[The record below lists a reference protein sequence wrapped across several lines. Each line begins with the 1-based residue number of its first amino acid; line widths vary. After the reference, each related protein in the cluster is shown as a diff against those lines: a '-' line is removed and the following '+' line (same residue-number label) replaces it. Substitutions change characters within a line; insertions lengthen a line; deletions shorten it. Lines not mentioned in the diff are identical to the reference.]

1 VRPMS
6 ATGPGSS
13 TSRAERDGPAP
24 GAGRIT
30 PRREDER
37 TVVGSP
43 DSPGGG
49 VCFPAIGGS
58 RSTTATGR
66 AIVADAARAAD
77 AGLAERIESASAWRS
92 DYLSLVREL
101 TEACAVAPQ
110 SSLAI
115 SEAGLASMRAR
126 MMFERGGQT
135 IELEQA
141 LRAGGGES
149 FHIGEITGT
158 GEPVTEL
165 SVPYRG
171 HELRGAELEV
181 QLDAWVRSSVVEP
194 SFAMAIRRV
203 IEHPEWLALPGRRV
217 AVIGAGAEMGPL
229 EPLSRWGAHVIAID
243 LPVEK
248 IWNRITDMIRQGS
261 GRATIPLG
269 TDGTPGID
277 VVRSLPETRTW
288 LDEAASGDHLVLG
301 MYAYAD
307 GGAHVC
313 VTAAVDVLGTDLLER
328 REGTALA
335 YLATPTDAFVVPEE
349 AVAEARAA
357 YASRGLRRILQAPVR
372 VVSRGN
378 LFAPAYPGTSTV
390 ADVLVAQ
397 QGPNYA
403 LAKRIQRWRG
413 LTASADG
420 FGVSFNVAPATWT
433 RSVTKNRV
441 LAAAYTGARHFGI
454 EIFAPATS
462 RVLMAALLVHD
473 LNEPSPEQG
482 HPEALFSEGAAHG
495 GLWRAAYQPRS
506 VLGVAALTG
515 LRTALR
521 SPARS
526 GARGSA

>member
-1 VRPMS
+1 MS
-6 ATGPGSS
+6 AAGPGSS
-13 TSRAERDGPAP
+13 TSRGERKEPTVRVGRNTPA
-24 GAGRIT
+24 
-30 PRREDER
+30 REGER
-37 TVVGSP
+37 TVVRPPSSRGN
-43 DSPGGG
+43 G
-49 VCFPAIGGS
+49 VCFPKINGS

-66 AIVADAARAAD
+66 AVVADAVRVVD
-77 AGLAERIESASAWRS
+77 EGLAERIDSASDWRG
-92 DYLSLVREL
+92 DYLSLFCEM
-101 TEACAVAPQ
+101 TEACAVTPQ

-115 SEAGLASMRAR
+115 SEGGLASMRAR
-126 MMFERGGQT
+126 MVFERGGET
-135 IELEQA
+135 LELERA
-141 LRAGGGES
+141 LSAVGGES
-149 FHIGEITGT
+149 FQIGEIPGT
-158 GEPVTEL
+158 AEPVTEL

-171 HELRGAELEV
+171 HELRGPELEA
-181 QLDAWVRSSVVEP
+181 QLDIWVRSGAVEP
-194 SFAMAIRRV
+194 SFAAAIRRV
-203 IEHPEWLALPGRRV
+203 MEHPEWLALPGRRV

-243 LPVEK
+243 LPAEK
-248 IWNRITDMIRQGS
+248 IWKRIMDVIRQGS

-277 VVRSLPETRTW
+277 VVRSLPETRSW
-288 LDEAASGDHLVLG
+288 LDEAANGDQLVLG

-313 VTAAVDVLGTDLLER
+313 VTAAVDALATDLLKR

-335 YLATPTDAFVVPEE
+335 YLATPTDAFVAPED
-349 AVAEARAA
+349 AIAEARAA
-357 YASRGLRRILQAPVR
+357 YASRGLRRVLQAPLR
-372 VVSRGN
+372 ALSRGG

-413 LTASADG
+413 VTASANG
-420 FGVSFNVAPATWT
+420 LAVSFNVAPATWT

-473 LNEPSPEQG
+473 LHESPAEDR
-482 HPEALFSEGAAHG
+482 HPEMLFSDGAAHG

-515 LRTALR
+515 LHTALR
-521 SPARS
+521 APTRS
-526 GARGSA
+526 GVHQR

>member
-1 VRPMS
+1 MS

-13 TSRAERDGPAP
+13 TSRTERDAP
-24 GAGRIT
+24 GGGRII
-30 PRREDER
+30 PEREEER
-37 TVVGSP
+37 TVGRPPGSSG
-43 DSPGGG
+43 DG
-49 VCFPAIGGS
+49 VCFPAIDGS

-66 AIVADAARAAD
+66 AILADAARVAD
-77 AGLAERIESASAWRS
+77 AGLAERIESAHDWRS

-101 TEACAVAPQ
+101 TEACAVTPQ

-126 MMFERGGQT
+126 MVFERGGQT
-135 IELEQA
+135 LELDQA

-149 FHIGEITGT
+149 FQIGEIPGT
-158 GEPVTEL
+158 AEPVTEL

-171 HELRGAELEV
+171 HELRGAELEA
-181 QLDAWVRSSVVEP
+181 QLDSWVRSSVVEP
-194 SFAMAIRRV
+194 SFAVAIRRV
-203 IEHPEWLALPGRRV
+203 MEHPEWLALPGRRV

-243 LPVEK
+243 LPVER
-248 IWNRITDMIRQGS
+248 IWNRITDVIRQGA
-261 GRATIPLG
+261 GRATIPLA

-277 VVRSLPETRTW
+277 VVRSLPEARTW
-288 LDEAASGDHLVLG
+288 LDEAIGGDQLVLG

-313 VTAAVDVLGTDLLER
+313 VTAAVDMLATDLLER
-328 REGTALA
+328 RKGTALA
-335 YLATPTDAFVVPEE
+335 YLATPTDAFVVPED
-349 AVAEARAA
+349 AVAKARAA
-357 YASRGLRRILQAPVR
+357 YASRGLRRILQAPLR
-372 VVSRGN
+372 AVSRGR

-413 LTASADG
+413 VTASANG
-420 FGVSFNVAPATWT
+420 FAVAFNVAPATWT

-473 LNEPSPEQG
+473 LHQPSPQER
-482 HPEALFSEGAAHG
+482 HPEMLFSEGAAHG

-515 LRTALR
+515 LHTALR
-521 SPARS
+521 APARS
-526 GARGSA
+526 GAHQG

>member
-1 VRPMS
+1 MRSMS
-6 ATGPGSS
+6 TTGPGSS
-13 TSRAERDGPAP
+13 TSGAQRDGPTP
-24 GAGRIT
+24 GVGRIT
-30 PRREDER
+30 PER
-37 TVVGSP
+37 QRGRAVVGPP
-43 DSPGGG
+43 DSSWDG
-49 VCFPAIGGS
+49 VCFPSIDGS

-77 AGLAERIESASAWRS
+77 AGLAERIESASDWRS

-101 TEACAVAPQ
+101 TEACAATPR

-126 MMFERGGQT
+126 MAFERAGQT
-135 IELEQA
+135 LELERA

-149 FHIGEITGT
+149 FQIGEIPGT
-158 GEPVTEL
+158 AEPVTGL

-171 HELRGAELEV
+171 RELRGPELEA
-181 QLDAWVRSSVVEP
+181 QLDSWVRAGVVEP
-194 SFAMAIRRV
+194 SFGDAIRSV

-248 IWNRITDMIRQGS
+248 IWNRITDVIRQGS
-261 GRATIPLG
+261 GRATIPLA

-277 VVRSLPETRTW
+277 VVRSLPEARAW
-288 LDEAASGDHLVLG
+288 LDEAAGGDQLVLG

-313 VTAAVDVLGTDLLER
+313 VTAAVDALASDLLER

-335 YLATPTDAFVVPEE
+335 YLATPTDAFVVPEDV
-349 AVAEARAA
+349 VAGARAA
-357 YASRGLRRILQAPVR
+357 YASRGLRRIAQAPLR
-372 VVSRGN
+372 ALSRGR

-413 LTASADG
+413 VTASAG
-420 FGVSFNVAPATWT
+420 EVAVSFNVAPATWT

-454 EIFAPATS
+454 EIFAPSTS

-473 LNEPSPEQG
+473 LHTPAPRG
-482 HPEALFSEGAAHG
+482 RHPEMLFSEGAAHG
-495 GLWRAAYQPRS
+495 GLWRAAYQPQS

-515 LRTALR
+515 LHTALR
-521 SPARS
+521 APARS
-526 GARGSA
+526 

>member
-1 VRPMS
+1 MS

-13 TSRAERDGPAP
+13 ASRTERDELALGV
-24 GAGRIT
+24 GRVT
-30 PRREDER
+30 PKREDER
-37 TVVGSP
+37 AIVGSP
-43 DSPGGG
+43 GPGGAG
-49 VCFPAIGGS
+49 VCFPAIDGS

-66 AIVADAARAAD
+66 AILADAARVAD
-77 AGLAERIESASAWRS
+77 AGLAERIEAADDWRS

-126 MMFERGGQT
+126 MVFERGDQT
-135 IELEQA
+135 LPLERA
-141 LRAGGGES
+141 LDAGGGES
-149 FHIGEITGT
+149 FQIGEIPGT

-165 SVPYRG
+165 IVPYRG
-171 HELRGAELEV
+171 RELRGAELEA
-181 QLDAWVRSSVVEP
+181 QLDRWVQSSVVEP
-194 SFAMAIRRV
+194 SFAVAIRRV

-248 IWNRITDMIRQGS
+248 IWNRITDVVRRGS

-277 VVRSLPETRTW
+277 VVRSLPEMRTW
-288 LDEAASGDHLVLG
+288 LEEAANGDRLVLG

-307 GGAHVC
+307 GGAHVRA
-313 VTAAVDVLGTDLLER
+313 TAAVDALATDLLER
-328 REGTALA
+328 RRGTGLA
-335 YLATPTDAFVVPEE
+335 YLATPTDAFVVPED

-357 YASRGLRRILQAPVR
+357 YANRGMRRLLQAPLR
-372 VVSRGN
+372 AVSGGR
-378 LFAPAYPGTSTV
+378 LFAPAYPGASTV

-413 LTASADG
+413 LTASAGG
-420 FGVSFNVAPATWT
+420 FPVSFNVAPATWT

-441 LAAAYTGARHFGI
+441 LAAAYAGARHFGI
-454 EIFAPATS
+454 EIFEPATS
-462 RVLMAALLVHD
+462 RVLMAALLVND
-473 LNEPSPEQG
+473 LHEPSREAR
-482 HPEALFSEGAAHG
+482 HPEVLFSEGAAHG

-506 VLGVAALTG
+506 VLGIAALTG

-521 SPARS
+521 PPARFEAHRT
-526 GARGSA
+526 ARVP

>member
-1 VRPMS
+1 MS
-6 ATGPGSS
+6 APGLGSS
-13 TSRAERDGPAP
+13 TSKAEREGSAA
-24 GAGRIT
+24 GRGRIT
-30 PRREDER
+30 PEREGEQ
-37 TVVGSP
+37 TVSRAPGSSG
-43 DSPGGG
+43 DG
-49 VCFPAIGGS
+49 VCFPTIDGS

-66 AIVADAARAAD
+66 AIVADAARVAD
-77 AGLAERIESASAWRS
+77 AGLAERIESTSDWRS
-92 DYLSLVREL
+92 DYLSLVCEL
-101 TEACAVAPQ
+101 TEVCAVTPQ

-115 SEAGLASMRAR
+115 SDAGLASMRGR
-126 MMFERGGQT
+126 MVFEHEGQT
-135 IELEQA
+135 IA
-141 LRAGGGES
+141 LDRALAAGGGES
-149 FHIGEITGT
+149 FQIGEIPGT
-158 GEPVTEL
+158 AEPVTEL

-171 HELRGAELEV
+171 RQLQGPELEA
-181 QLDAWVRSSVVEP
+181 QLDHWVRAGVVEP
-194 SFAMAIRRV
+194 SFAVAIRTV

-217 AVIGAGAEMGPL
+217 AVIGAGSEMGPL

-248 IWNRITDMIRQGS
+248 IWNRITDVIRQGS

-288 LDEAASGDHLVLG
+288 LEEAANGDPLILG

-313 VTAAVDVLGTDLLER
+313 VTAAVDMLATDLLER
-328 REGTALA
+328 RKGTALA
-335 YLATPTDAFVVPEE
+335 YLATPTDAFVAPED
-349 AVAEARAA
+349 AIAEARSA
-357 YASRGLRRILQAPVR
+357 YADRGVRRILQAPLR
-372 VVSRGN
+372 ALSRGG

-413 LTASADG
+413 VSASANG
-420 FGVSFNVAPATWT
+420 FPVAFNVAPATWT

-454 EIFAPATS
+454 EIFAPSTS

-473 LNEPSPEQG
+473 LHQPPPAER
-482 HPEALFSEGAAHG
+482 HPEMLFSEGAAHG

-506 VLGVAALTG
+506 VLGIAALAG

-521 SPARS
+521 APARS
-526 GARGSA
+526 RDR

>member
-1 VRPMS
+1 M
-6 ATGPGSS
+6 
-13 TSRAERDGPAP
+13 
-24 GAGRIT
+24 
-30 PRREDER
+30 
-37 TVVGSP
+37 
-43 DSPGGG
+43 
-49 VCFPAIGGS
+49 CFPALDGS

-66 AIVADAARAAD
+66 AILADAARVQD
-77 AGLAERIESASAWRS
+77 RRLAERIESAGNWRA
-92 DYLSLVREL
+92 DYLSFLGAL
-101 TEACAVAPQ
+101 TEACAVTPE

-115 SEAGLASMRAR
+115 SQAGLASMRAR
-126 MMFERGGQT
+126 MVFERGGET
-135 IELEQA
+135 LELERG
-141 LRAGGGES
+141 LRVVGGES
-149 FHIGEITGT
+149 LQTGEIRGT
-158 GEPVTEL
+158 AEPVREL

-171 HELRGAELEV
+171 DQLRGRELEA
-181 QLDAWVRSSVVEP
+181 QLERWVGSSVVEP
-194 SFAMAIRRV
+194 SFAVAIRRV

-243 LPVEK
+243 IPDEHV
-248 IWNRITDMIRQGS
+248 WNRITEVIRRGA
-261 GRATIPLG
+261 GRVTIPLAA
-269 TDGTPGID
+269 DGMPGLD

-288 LDEAASGDHLVLG
+288 LGHAAGADQLVLG

-313 VTAAVDVLGTDLLER
+313 VTAAVDALAGELLER
-328 REGTALA
+328 RGDTALA
-335 YLATPTDAFVVPEE
+335 YLATPTDAFVVPDD

-357 YASRGLRRILQAPVR
+357 YAGRGLRRVLQAPLR
-372 VVSRGN
+372 ALSLGR

-413 LTASADG
+413 ITADAEG
-420 FGVSFNVAPATWT
+420 FTVSFNVAPATWT

-441 LAAAYTGARHFGI
+441 LAAAYAGARHFGI
-454 EIFAPATS
+454 EIFEPATS

-473 LNEPSPEQG
+473 LHRQPPRG
-482 HPEALFSEGAAHG
+482 RHPEGLFSEGAAHG

-515 LRTALR
+515 LHTTLR
-521 SPARS
+521 APARS
-526 GARGSA
+526 EAHQG